1 MTALIVIAIL
11 MFLTWIVSV
20 IKRNA
25 SIVDLIWG
33 LGFVLI
39 AWSVYLQQETHTRVS
54 LVLLCGVTVWG
65 FRLSGYLTWRNH
77 GKGEDY
83 RYVAMRRRWGHRFA
97 IVSLFTVF
105 ALQGTIMWL
114 VSLPL
119 QIGINDNHAEFGL
132 LGWIGAAVWLIGIS
146 FESIGDAQLARFKGD
161 PANAGKVM
169 NRGLWKYSRHP
180 NYFGDA
186 CVWWGLAL
194 VACNADYGAIGL
206 IGAAV
211 MTLFLRRISGVALL
225 EKSLVK
231 RREGYDDY
239 IRTTSPF
246 VPRRPK
252 R

>member
-1 MTALIVIAIL
+1 MTALLAIAVL
-11 MFLTWIVSV
+11 MFGTWIVSV
-20 IKRNA
+20 VKKNA

-33 LGFVLI
+33 FGFVLVG
-39 AWSVYLQQETHTRVS
+39 WSVYLQQESHPAVAS
-54 LVLLCGVTVWG
+54 VLLGGATIWG
-65 FRLSGYLTWRNH
+65 LRLSAYLTWRNH

-83 RYVAMRRRWGHRFA
+83 RYVAMRRHWGDRFA
-97 IVSLFTVF
+97 LVSLFTVF

-114 VSLPL
+114 VSIPL
-119 QIGINDNHAEFGL
+119 QIGINDNHAPFGL
-132 LGWIGAAVWLIGIS
+132 LGWIGATVWLIGIS

-161 PANAGKVM
+161 PANAGRVM
-169 NRGLWKYSRHP
+169 NRGLWNYSRHP

-194 VACNADYGAIGL
+194 VACNADHGAVGL

-211 MTLFLRRISGVALL
+211 MTLFLRRISGVTLL

-231 RREGYDDY
+231 RREGYEEY

-246 VPRRPK
+246 IPRPPK